1 MNKLIILLA
10 LIGLLAT
17 ACHNKTQDNPY
28 QKAITK
34 AGRENYKK
42 ALQTIDNAIDAD
54 TANGEGYYTRAFYVK
69 EKMGDY
75 MGAIEDYSKAITLF
89 RGDTVNESKAYS
101 NRGHAKYM
109 LKDYKGALEDLDM
122 AIRLNPDDPY
132 IYRNRAL
139 IFIAI
144 KNQIMICFDLKK
156 ALDLGFTNQYGDEV
170 EKLMEEYC
178 QQ

>member
-1 MNKLIILLA
+1 MKKLIILFA

-17 ACHNKTQDNPY
+17 ACHNKTENNPY

-34 AGRENYKK
+34 ADRENYKE
-42 ALQTIDNAIDAD
+42 ALQIIDQAISGD
-54 TANGEGYYTRAFYVK
+54 TGNGEGYYTRAFYVK
-69 EKMGDY
+69 EKTGDY
-75 MGAIEDYSKAITLF
+75 VGAIEDYSKAITLF
-89 RGDTVNESKAYS
+89 QGDTVDESKAYS

-109 LKDYKGALEDLDM
+109 LKDYKGALEDLAM

-139 IFIAI
+139 ISIAI
-144 KNQIMICFDLKK
+144 KNQIMICFDLQK
-156 ALDLGFTNQYGDEV
+156 ALDLGFTKQYGDEV
-170 EKLMEEYC
+170 EKLMKEHC